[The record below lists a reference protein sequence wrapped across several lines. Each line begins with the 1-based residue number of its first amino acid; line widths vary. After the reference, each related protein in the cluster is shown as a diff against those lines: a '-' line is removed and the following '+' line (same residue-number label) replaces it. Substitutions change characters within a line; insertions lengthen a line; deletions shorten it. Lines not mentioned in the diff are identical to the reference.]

1 MKDNLTPAQKKRY
14 LKKPFICPYCTS
26 YLIQG
31 GTYSSDVS
39 GNVFQNLTCN
49 TCKKSWKDVY
59 TKKSGEDVYT
69 LSDIKEYK

>member
-31 GTYSSDVS
+31 GTYSSESNHVS
-39 GNVFQNLTCN
+39 QSLTCN
-49 TCKKSWKDVY
+49 TCKKSW
-59 TKKSGEDVYT
+59 EDVYT
-69 LSDIKEYK
+69 LSDIKEYE